1 MASVRLLKKEINKE
15 VAGFIDD
22 CYEYIITRPGND
34 NGAEALVDRAVELY
48 DEVLDGVNEAVKQ
61 QNPGSQ
67 LKKLRANLFDKLTDL
82 KIELA
87 KKTK

>member
-22 CYEYIITRPGND
+22 CYERIIVQPGD
-34 NGAEALVDRAVELY
+34 HSGAEALVDKAVELY

-61 QNPGSQ
+61 ENPGPA
-67 LKKLRANLFDKLTDL
+67 LKDLRTRLQNQLTDL
-82 KIELA
+82 KIQLA
-87 KKTK
+87 QKDK